1 MLDPNKHGVFNK
13 EGYMMNFIK
22 KIRWMNLLLWIGLM
36 TISFTIWYWIIKLV
50 FKIIVMYN

>member
-1 MLDPNKHGVFNK
+1 MDSIWQYGGF
-13 EGYMMNFIK
+13 MMNFIK
-22 KIRWMNLLLWIGLM
+22 RINWMNLLLWIGLM